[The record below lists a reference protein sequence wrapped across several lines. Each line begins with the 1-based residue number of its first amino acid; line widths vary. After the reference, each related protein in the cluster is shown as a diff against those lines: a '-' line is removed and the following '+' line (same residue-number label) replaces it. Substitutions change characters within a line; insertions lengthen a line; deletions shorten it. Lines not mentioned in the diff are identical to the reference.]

1 MKPLDNVRVLDLT
14 RVLSGPFATMHLADM
29 GADVVKLEHPEG
41 GDDARAFGPPF
52 IAGES
57 TYFMSVNR
65 GKRSVA
71 VDLKS
76 ERGREVVRALARVS
90 DVCVENFRP
99 GTLERLGLALG
110 GLRAENPR
118 LVTCSITGYGQ
129 SGAVEFATKP
139 GYDLIM
145 QGLCGVQ
152 SLTGDPAG
160 PPMKAGVSIADLTS
174 GLYAVQGILLAL
186 RVREQTGR
194 GQHVDVSLQDAL
206 ASLLTFQAA
215 STLASGRSA
224 TRAGNRHPS
233 IVPYETFR
241 AADGHFNLAAAND
254 SHFRKVCEAIGRPDL
269 GRDERFGTN
278 PERVANR
285 DALFQEL
292 QAVFA
297 SAPVDAWVSK
307 FEAAEI
313 PAGRINT
320 VAEALAHP
328 QLCARGMVTTVKH
341 SVTGEIPQLG
351 IPIKLGETPGA
362 ILRPPPRLGEHTAE
376 VLLALGLS

>member
-1 MKPLDNVRVLDLT
+1 MKPLDGVRVLDLS

-29 GADVVKLEHPEG
+29 GADVVKLEHPKG

-71 VDLKS
+71 LDLKS

-99 GTLERLGLALG
+99 GTLERLGLGLD

-129 SGAVEFATKP
+129 SGIREFSAKP
-139 GYDLIM
+139 GYDLII

-160 PPMKAGVSIADLTS
+160 PPMKTGVSIADLAS

-186 RVREQTGR
+186 LVREKTGR

-206 ASLLTFQAA
+206 TSLLTFQAA
-215 STLASGRSA
+215 STMTSGRTA

-241 AADGHFNLAAAND
+241 AADGYFNLAAAND
-254 SHFRKVCEAIGRPDL
+254 GHFRKACEAIGRPDL
-269 GRDERFGTN
+269 ARDVRFATN
-278 PERVANR
+278 PDRVAHR
-285 DALFQEL
+285 DALFEEL
-292 QAVFA
+292 QAAFMT
-297 SAPVDAWVSK
+297 APVDSWVSK
-307 FEAAEI
+307 FEAADI

-328 QLCARGMVTTVKH
+328 QLRARGMVTTVKH
-341 SVTGEIPQLG
+341 PVTGDVPQIG
-351 IPIKLGETPGA
+351 IPVKLAETPGA
-362 ILRPPPRLGEHTAE
+362 LDRPPPRLGEHTAE
-376 VLLALGLS
+376 ILAMLGIS